1 MSNVAAWVG
10 ARQIVEILEDKG
22 EAEEDT
28 RFGGAAMMVGN
39 EGEDSVVL
47 YLRME
52 ERDEVSTTTIFDS
65 SNYTNNMTIAG
76 NAHIDDSEMA
86 PIELGD
92 GDKVKKARYL
102 VLGLDKEGKEAAGTL
117 SSKITLEKNTLRVA
131 YFHPDPQRRGF
142 TVEMW
147 VKHTGR
153 TGYMPLITRGTEQ
166 DRMWSFG
173 LENGYVVFM
182 TTTGKM
188 FTSSSV
194 VPANT
199 WKHIAATIDCTKK
212 KDTVVTLFVDG
223 KNVKEATIASPERE
237 PLDENDQILIGGVNT
252 IARITEVR
260 YWASARTEDDIRDF
274 HTKSYFL

>member
-1 MSNVAAWVG
+1 
-10 ARQIVEILEDKG
+10 
-22 EAEEDT
+22 
-28 RFGGAAMMVGN
+28 
-39 EGEDSVVL
+39 
-47 YLRME
+47 
-52 ERDEVSTTTIFDS
+52 
-65 SNYTNNMTIAG
+65 
-76 NAHIDDSEMA
+76 
-86 PIELGD
+86 
-92 GDKVKKARYL
+92 
-102 VLGLDKEGKEAAGTL
+102 
-117 SSKITLEKNTLRVA
+117 
-131 YFHPDPQRRGF
+131 
-142 TVEMW
+142 
-147 VKHTGR
+147 
-153 TGYMPLITRGTEQ
+153 MPLITRGTEQ

-274 HTKSYFL
+274 HKSYLNLAEVKGKMKGLVIHDRNCDCEACQKRREKQKAELRKLRGGKDDEPKTSRRGRRGAVEKEEEVEEEKVEETKPATEEVKPTEEEDVSLKMEEDLGNLVEEAEE